1 MVLGALCLM
10 YAVLQ
15 KSVQTEDVMECI
27 LVFCC
32 CCLCGASVLDTFPLI
47 VNDVGL

>member
-1 MVLGALCLM
+1 MTLGALCFV

-15 KSVQTEDVMECI
+15 ISVQTEDVIECI

-32 CCLCGASVLDTFPLI
+32 FCLCGASVLDTFQLI
-47 VNDVGL
+47 AKEVGL